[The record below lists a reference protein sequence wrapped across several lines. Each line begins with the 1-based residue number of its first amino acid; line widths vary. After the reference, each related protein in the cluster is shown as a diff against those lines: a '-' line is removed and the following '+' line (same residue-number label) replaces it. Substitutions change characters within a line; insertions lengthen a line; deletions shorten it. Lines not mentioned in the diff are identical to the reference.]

1 MLYLRLIILLVGDDV
16 SIDNETLLVTDFINL
31 KIKLTRSF
39 RDAHMNRICVH
50 VFIEMSAHTYINIC
64 VRFFSYSNFCFFLTS
79 NASTFPPFF
88 ATTSNASYNM
98 KTGGNQNHKLS
109 YYLLNDLLGVI
120 Y

>member
-1 MLYLRLIILLVGDDV
+1 MLVLFLL
-16 SIDNETLLVTDFINL
+16 
-31 KIKLTRSF
+31 
-39 RDAHMNRICVH
+39 
-50 VFIEMSAHTYINIC
+50 
-64 VRFFSYSNFCFFLTS
+64 
-79 NASTFPPFF
+79 FF